1 MNISHKSTSQFLVT
15 AFLTIIL
22 MAIQSPSLEAGENY
36 RDRQNPAE
44 SLAKAAD
51 ITDRAAGT
59 HNGSNIGLF
68 FENRGKLYPRRLAD
82 GPSGEF
88 PINSG
93 HHYIY
98 RINPFV
104 GVAPDTDSGRQANMI
119 QGRYTENEEWEAVGG
134 YHNPD
139 FARVAM
145 SDQPNTWPISGWPVK
160 DEAGNPIIVSSQD
173 SYCVFDDQNNTVEE
187 LGIQMAQTG
196 YAFGL
201 AYAEDL
207 LFFTYEI
214 TNNSATTYDSVYFAM
229 YLDFDIGNISGG
241 DPEYLDD
248 VLGFDAANDFVTLRD
263 ATDYSAEWGGAT
275 GIFGMTFLE
284 TPSMGGITDLH
295 YNLAGG
301 DIDDDSLQLVI
312 LSSNQDYLPSNFL
325 VDDYIHTGSDGNVH
339 IDDVSLIDPASNSE
353 YVITMSAGPFNLGPN
368 DTLKFITCI
377 VAGVN
382 EADLYNNLAVAQD
395 LYALDFETP
404 KPPVTPSLSA
414 VAGSNEVT
422 LYWTNAIE
430 GLADEISG
438 ILDFEGY
445 NLYRSV
451 DRGTS
456 WDQIDRNTFPETGA
470 EAVPLASFDR
480 LNGIGE
486 DLGIKYSYTDNS
498 VINGFEYWYSLTAFD
513 QGDTLIIS
521 LESPIGNTT
530 AAVNTIS
537 IIPLSTAAA
546 SVPATMA
553 NIHHF
558 GTGISNYSI
567 NAIPLSIS
575 QLSDYSY
582 RMYFDYIGRSE
593 IGNTGVEAL
602 AVILDSSLTGND
614 HYGVEFVPANKFN
627 LHNMTTGEVIREGY
641 PFRVG
646 VSYTLAPG
654 MKIEFQ
660 ITDTSK
666 APSPG
671 DYLSLNFSVMLE
683 QIAGQD
689 TLVVLPWQKFDERTQ
704 LVSVDGLLLSLTPQ
718 VELQDIDIPPVLDF
732 DLNFVVEN
740 PDALLDSSYQINIIG
755 SSMDTSNL
763 RFLIVSI
770 LNSDLSYVIEA
781 DTVFDG
787 ESLSF
792 NGISVSFDFNPD
804 NPPPAGTTATLTSV
818 PALSPNI
825 QDGFQFGILDSRT
838 DFNKLEESL
847 SAIRVVPN
855 PYVVGSLWEIEFGE
869 LRREPLRQIQFTNLP
884 SECDIYIF
892 TLAGGLIKTLS
903 HESITG
909 TEIWDMR
916 AEGGREIAA
925 GIYLYQVKAANFEY
939 FNRFAVIK

>member
-1 MNISHKSTSQFLVT
+1 MNPKHTVTSEFLVKSL
-15 AFLTIIL
+15 LTCIL
-22 MAIQSPSLEAGENY
+22 MSIQLATLEAGETY
-36 RDRQNPAE
+36 RDRE
-44 SLAKAAD
+44 SPPKTLSKAAD

-104 GVAPDTDSGRQANMI
+104 GVAPDAASGRQANVL
-119 QGRYTENEEWEAVGG
+119 QGRYTENEEFEAVGG

-145 SDQPNTWPISGWPVK
+145 SDQPNTWPSTGWPVK
-160 DEAGNPIIVSSQD
+160 DTQGNPVVVSSQD
-173 SYCVFDDQNNTVEE
+173 SYCVFDDQNNTVET
-187 LGIQMAQTG
+187 LDIQLAQTG

-214 TNNSATTYDSVYFAM
+214 TNNSSTTYDSVYFGM

-248 VLGFDAANDFVTLRD
+248 VLGFDASNDFVTLRD
-263 ATDYSAEWGGAT
+263 ETDYSAEWGGAT
-275 GIFGMTFLE
+275 GIIGLTLLE

-295 YNLAGG
+295 YNLAGS
-301 DIDDDSLQLVI
+301 DIDDDSLQMVI
-312 LSSNQDYLPSNFL
+312 LSSNQDYLPANFL
-325 VDDYIHTGSDGNVH
+325 LDDYVHTGTDGNIH
-339 IDDVSLIDPASNSE
+339 IDDVTLIEQGTSSE
-353 YVITMSAGPFNLGPN
+353 YVITLSAGPFDLGPN

-382 EADLYNNLAVAQD
+382 EADLNNNLLVAQE

-404 KPPVTPSLSA
+404 KPPVTPTLSA

-430 GLADEISG
+430 DQADQISG

-445 NLYRSV
+445 KLYRSV
-451 DRGTS
+451 DRGVS

-470 EAVPLASFDR
+470 NPVPLASFDR
-480 LNGIGE
+480 INGIGE
-486 DLGIKYSYTDNS
+486 DLGMSYSYTDAS

-513 QGDTLIIS
+513 QGDTLIYS

-530 AAVNTIS
+530 DAVNTIS
-537 IIPLSTAAA
+537 IIPLSSAAA
-546 SVPATMA
+546 SVAA
-553 NIHHF
+553 SAENIIHS
-558 GTGISNYSI
+558 GAGISNYLI
-567 NAIPLSIS
+567 NVNPLTIN
-575 QLSDYSY
+575 QLSDFSYSLF
-582 RMYFDYIGRSE
+582 FDYISRSE
-593 IGNTGVEAL
+593 IGNTGLEAL
-602 AVILDSSLTGND
+602 PVILDSSLTMND

-627 LHNMTTGEVIREGY
+627 LHNLTTGEVIREGY
-641 PFRVG
+641 PFREG
-646 VSYTLAPG
+646 VAYTLAPG

-660 ITDTSK
+660 ITDPTK
-666 APSPG
+666 TPSPG
-671 DYLSLNFSVMLE
+671 DYLSLNFSAMLE
-683 QIAGQD
+683 RSDGQD
-689 TLVVLPWQKFDERTQ
+689 TLVVLPWQKFDESIQ
-704 LVSVDGLLLSLTPQ
+704 LVSDDGLLISMSPRE
-718 VELQDIDIPPVLDF
+718 ELQDISIPPVLDF
-732 DLNFVVEN
+732 DLNFAVDN
-740 PDALLDSSYQINIIG
+740 SAALLDSSYQINIVG
-755 SSMDTSNL
+755 SALDASDL
-763 RFLIVSI
+763 RFLIVSV
-770 LNSDLSYVIEA
+770 LNSDLSYVLEA
-781 DTVFDG
+781 DTVYDG

-792 NGISVSFDFNPD
+792 NGVSVAFNFDST
-804 NPPPAGTTATLTSV
+804 NPPPPGTTATFTSV
-818 PALSPNI
+818 PAHAPNI
-825 QDGFQFGILDSRT
+825 QDGFQFGIRDSET
-838 DFNKLEESL
+838 DLARLKESL

-884 SECDIYIF
+884 SECDIFIF
-892 TLAGGLIKTLS
+892 TLAGGLIKTLEHNS
-903 HESITG
+903 MTG
-909 TEIWDMR
+909 TEIWDLR

-925 GIYLYQVKAANFEY
+925 GIYLYQVKAGTYEY